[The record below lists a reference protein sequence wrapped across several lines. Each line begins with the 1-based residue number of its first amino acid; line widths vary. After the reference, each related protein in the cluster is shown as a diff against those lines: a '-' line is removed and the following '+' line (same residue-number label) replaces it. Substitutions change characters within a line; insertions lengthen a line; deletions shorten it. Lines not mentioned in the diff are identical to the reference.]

1 MLHVE
6 EHISCRK
13 LSKLIFEK
21 EICAFTI
28 EINLCKVTWL
38 LVCFYNPNFCNLPVH
53 LNAIDKAIEFY
64 SKIYDKILIAE
75 DFNMQVSDTKLDTF
89 CSIWNLKSL
98 RKEPKC
104 FKNSNNPSCRDLFLT
119 NTIRSFQE
127 TKVFEIGL
135 SHFHKLVV
143 MVLKSTFPK
152 SPPNIITFGSYKN
165 LSNDLLRDDFNS
177 LLIKE
182 TMTLEFTSLT
192 GFTKIF
198 IETFNKHAPIKKKI
212 YSRKPHKFCYK
223 KLMENNNAKI

>member
-28 EINLCKVTWL
+28 EINLCEVTWL

-104 FKNSNNPSCRDLFLT
+104 FKNSNKPSCRDLFLT

-198 IETFNKHAPIKKKI
+198 IETSNKHAPIKKKI